1 MTNVNEQSLI
11 GGKRK
16 NGHKMDCTCHIC
28 QNMKNKAKRN
38 GYEEDIERDNERKM
52 GKQKINGHKKNCDCP
67 ICRNMIHSKS
77 KKHLTGGKRKK
88 SNGHKPT
95 CNCPICK
102 NMKKKGGDP
111 NKEDTTNK
119 KDTTTEKGTTNE
131 EGTTT
136 EAADDDY
143 PSNEKLLGGK
153 SKKRR
158 KSNGHKPACNCPI
171 CKNMKK
177 TRKNNSKKYH

>member
-1 MTNVNEQSLI
+1 MSDINVQSVM

-38 GYEEDIERDNERKM
+38 GYKEDIQRENERKM
-52 GKQKINGHKKNCDCP
+52 GKQKVNGHKKDCNCP
-67 ICRNMIHSKS
+67 ICRNMINAKN
-77 KKHLTGGKRKK
+77 KKTNLTGGKGKGKK
-88 SNGHKPT
+88 SNGHKLE

-102 NMKKKGGDP
+102 NMKKIGGDLI
-111 NKEDTTNK
+111 EDMNV
-119 KDTTTEKGTTNE
+119 NE
-131 EGTTT
+131 EGNTT
-136 EAADDDY
+136 EAADTDY
-143 PSNEKLLGGK
+143 HNLNLLGGK

-158 KSNGHKPACNCPI
+158 KTNGHKPNCNCPI

-177 TRKNNSKKYH
+177 TRRINKSYKKNNSKKCR